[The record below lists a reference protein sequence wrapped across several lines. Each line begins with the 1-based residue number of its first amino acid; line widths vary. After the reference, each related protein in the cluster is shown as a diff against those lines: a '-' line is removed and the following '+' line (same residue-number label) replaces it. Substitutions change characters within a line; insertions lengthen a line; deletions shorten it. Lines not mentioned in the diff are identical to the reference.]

1 MWLKNTWTAPNW
13 WAHGSQNQFVSN
25 TFPLFPHNQSDRW
38 ETELFRPGNYSSD
51 PFTSCSFIFLK
62 FIKKEISNYL
72 DYFQKHF
79 FRPFLIHFHIS
90 QSICQTFSEVFE
102 CLWKYL
108 YDHFRWFWIFLEIF
122 VRPFLT
128 FLNISEWFSFS
139 WKKFLLSPETFP
151 RTFLNPGLFDVTGL
165 CTNRAIK
172 QHLLSSGRINRIS
185 PVKGVQ
191 VVSAIEIYTVL
202 SSKNFGL
209 KWILS
214 EMSIWHE
221 KTFDVILRN

>member
-1 MWLKNTWTAPNW
+1 MVLRINLFQIPFLFFPTTNQIGERPN
-13 WAHGSQNQFVSN
+13 F
-25 TFPLFPHNQSDRW
+25 FD
-38 ETELFRPGNYSSD
+38 PGTIHQTPSSD
-51 PFTSCSFIFLK
+51 PVSYFLNLSKKK
-62 FIKKEISNYL
+62 FLMILIISKN
-72 DYFQKHF
+72 
-79 FRPFLIHFHIS
+79 
-90 QSICQTFSEVFE
+90 ICQTFSEVFE

-108 YDHFRWFWIFLEIF
+108 YDHIRCFWIFLEIF

-191 VVSAIEIYTVL
+191 VVSAIKFYTVL